1 MFSSNEIFILFP
13 LSFLLVF
20 LNPDSLIDFTLIP
33 IAFLFFFS
41 LSDVTVTLASDCP
54 SPTAGATRRKCTRT
68 GCSGAKCTRTGCSGA
83 GEWRL
88 QRLEGAMSPC
98 ERSRT
103 RLPTWSS
110 TTTCGKMK
118 PRSGTWRQKHEML
131 EPRYSKRGSRTR
143 SISKM
148 VRPHSRPDES
158 ESIIQHKP
166 QVMHMYTE
174 VWEALL

>member
-13 LSFLLVF
+13 FSFLLVF

-54 SPTAGATRRKCTRT
+54 SPTAGATRRKCT
-68 GCSGAKCTRTGCSGA
+68 CTGCSGA

-88 QRLEGAMSPC
+88 QRLEGAMPPC

-174 VWEALL
+174 VGEALL